1 MSINKDKIIN
11 RLNQLKLKEPGN
23 ALHSTQSKTIEGRYR
38 SGTSVTPKRELL
50 NILAGRDRKLIKP
63 FCG

>member
-11 RLNQLKLKEPGN
+11 KLNQLKLKEPGN
-23 ALHSTQSKTIEGRYR
+23 ALHATKSKTIEGRYR

-50 NILAGRDRKLIKP
+50 NILAGRDKNIRP
-63 FCG
+63 FCGM